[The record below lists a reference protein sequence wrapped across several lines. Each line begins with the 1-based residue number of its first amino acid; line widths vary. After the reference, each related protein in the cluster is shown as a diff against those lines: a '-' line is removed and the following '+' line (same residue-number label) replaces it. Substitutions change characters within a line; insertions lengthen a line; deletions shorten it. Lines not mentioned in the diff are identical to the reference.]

1 MELRLPF
8 LKRIEE
14 IKTYPK
20 KYTFKYGTKS
30 SKFLF
35 QKVCTVIFGI
45 YQQVCGYFEIF
56 SGGIVDECV
65 WLPPDKHKRTAS
77 GSGN

>member
-20 KYTFKYGTKS
+20 KYTFRNTLWKQEILS
-30 SKFLF
+30 
-35 QKVCTVIFGI
+35 QKVCIASFGI
-45 YQQVCGYFEIF
+45 YQQECGHFGIL
-56 SGGIVDECV
+56 SGGIVDE
-65 WLPPDKHKRTAS
+65 
-77 GSGN
+77 

>member
-20 KYTFKYGTKS
+20 KYTFRNTLWKQEILS
-30 SKFLF
+30 
-35 QKVCTVIFGI
+35 QKVCTASFGI
-45 YQQVCGYFEIF
+45 YQ
-56 SGGIVDECV
+56 
-65 WLPPDKHKRTAS
+65 
-77 GSGN
+77 